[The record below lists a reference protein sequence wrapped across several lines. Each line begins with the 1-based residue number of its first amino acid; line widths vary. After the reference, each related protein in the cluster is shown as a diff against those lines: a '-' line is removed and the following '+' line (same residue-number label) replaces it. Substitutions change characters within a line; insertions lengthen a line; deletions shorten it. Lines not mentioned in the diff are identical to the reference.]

1 MNKKMYFVYHV
12 PKVKVGMTSDLGK
25 RVFEE
30 QGYDPADVQIL
41 HTTYLMEEASEL
53 EKMYQKSFG
62 YKVDQMTYADLV
74 YGKKKKSKSK
84 SWNNQRLDQ
93 LQPKFKI
100 NVTDMTTTFP
110 CWSFD
115 VEKFLQRNLGETI
128 KLNTGKDVVVSE
140 ALIEWIT
147 RNVKDSQYTKGR
159 CYVYNK
165 AMLKFLA
172 NPTIISLQEQ
182 LDVVYDVVSGDPV
195 KTECSKCIFPAIR
208 HWALERGLY
217 QKGDVKTQYVKLQE
231 EAGEVARAI
240 IKNDPV
246 ELKDGIGDMVVVLTN
261 LAHLSGLT
269 IEECIESA
277 YDVISKRKG
286 AMVNGSFVKN
296 ETL

>member
-1 MNKKMYFVYHV
+1 VFKMNYMNKKMYFVYHV
-12 PKVKVGMTSDLGK
+12 PKVKVGMTSNLGK

-30 QGYDPADVQIL
+30 QGYDPAEVQIL

-62 YKVDQMTYADLV
+62 YKVDQMTYSELMK
-74 YGKKKKSKSK
+74 GKKKKSK
-84 SWNNQRLDQ
+84 
-93 LQPKFKI
+93 PKFKI

-140 ALIEWIT
+140 ALIEWVT
-147 RNVKDSQYTKGR
+147 RNVRDSQYTKGR

-261 LAHLSGLT
+261 LAHLAGFT
-269 IEECIESA
+269 IEDCIQSA

-286 AMVNGSFVKN
+286 SMINGSFVKN

>member
-12 PKVKVGMTSDLGK
+12 PKVKVGVTSNLGK

-30 QGYDPADVQIL
+30 QGYDPVDVQIL

-62 YKVDQMTYADLV
+62 YKVDQMTYADLINSN
-74 YGKKKKSKSK
+74 KKKSKPK
-84 SWNNQRLDQ
+84 T
-93 LQPKFKI
+93 KFKI

-115 VEKFLQRNLGETI
+115 VEKFLERNLGETI
-128 KLNTGKDVVVSE
+128 NLNTSKEVVVSA
-140 ALIEWIT
+140 ALIEWIK
-147 RNVKDSQYTKGR
+147 RNVRDSQYTKGR

-165 AMLKFLA
+165 AMLKFLK
-172 NPTIISLQEQ
+172 NPSIVSLQEQ
-182 LDVVYDVVSGDPV
+182 INVVYDVVSGDPV
-195 KTECSKCIFPAIR
+195 TTECAKCIFPAIR

-261 LAHLSGLT
+261 LAHLAGFT
-269 IEECIESA
+269 IEDCIQSA
-277 YDVISKRKG
+277 YDVINKRKG
-286 AMVNGSFVKN
+286 SMINGSFVKN

>member
-1 MNKKMYFVYHV
+1 MYFVYHV
-12 PKVKVGMTSDLGK
+12 PKVKVGVTANLGK
-25 RVFEE
+25 RVFDE
-30 QGYDPADVQIL
+30 QGYDPSEVQIL

-62 YKVDQMTYADLV
+62 YKVDQMTYADLINSN
-74 YGKKKKSKSK
+74 KKKSKPK
-84 SWNNQRLDQ
+84 T
-93 LQPKFKI
+93 KFKI

-115 VEKFLQRNLGETI
+115 VEKFLERNLGETI
-128 KLNTGKDVVVSE
+128 NLNTSKEVVVS
-140 ALIEWIT
+140 ASLIEWIK

-165 AMLKFLA
+165 AMLKFLK
-172 NPTIISLQEQ
+172 NPSIISLQDQ
-182 LDVVYDVVSGDPV
+182 IDVVYDVVSGDPV
-195 KTECSKCIFPAIR
+195 TTECAKCIFPAIR

-261 LAHLSGLT
+261 LAHLAGFT
-269 IEECIESA
+269 IEDCIQSA
-277 YDVISKRKG
+277 YDVINKRKG
-286 AMVNGSFVKN
+286 SMINGSFVKN

>member
-12 PKVKVGMTSDLGK
+12 PKVKVGVTANLGK

-30 QGYDPADVQIL
+30 QGYDPSEVQIL
-41 HTTYLMEEASEL
+41 HTTYLIEEASEL

-62 YKVDQMTYADLV
+62 YKVDQMTYAELMK
-74 YGKKKKSKSK
+74 GNKKKTKSKS
-84 SWNNQRLDQ
+84 
-93 LQPKFKI
+93 KFKI

-115 VEKFLQRNLGETI
+115 VEKFLERNIGETI
-128 KLNTGKDVVVSE
+128 ELNANKEIVVSA
-140 ALIEWIT
+140 ALIEWIK

-165 AMLKFLA
+165 AMLKFLK
-172 NPTIISLQEQ
+172 NPTVVSLNEQ
-182 LDVVYDVVSGDPV
+182 IDVVYDVVSGNPV
-195 KTECSKCIFPAIR
+195 TTECAKCIFPAIR

-261 LAHLSGLT
+261 LAHLAGFT
-269 IEECIESA
+269 IEDCIQSA
-277 YDVISKRKG
+277 YDVINKRKG
-286 AMVNGSFVKN
+286 SMINGSFVKN

>member
-12 PKVKVGMTSDLGK
+12 PKVKVGVTSNLGK

-30 QGYDPADVQIL
+30 QGYDPVDVQIL

-62 YKVDQMTYADLV
+62 YKVDQMTYADLINSN
-74 YGKKKKSKSK
+74 KKKSKPK
-84 SWNNQRLDQ
+84 T
-93 LQPKFKI
+93 KFKI

-115 VEKFLQRNLGETI
+115 VEKFLERNLGETI
-128 KLNTGKDVVVSE
+128 NLNTSKEVVVSA
-140 ALIEWIT
+140 ALIEWIK

-165 AMLKFLA
+165 AMLKFLK
-172 NPTIISLQEQ
+172 NPSIVSLQEQ
-182 LDVVYDVVSGDPV
+182 INVVYDVVSGDPV
-195 KTECSKCIFPAIR
+195 TTECAKCIFPAIR

-261 LAHLSGLT
+261 LAHLAGFT
-269 IEECIESA
+269 IEDCIQSA
-277 YDVISKRKG
+277 YDVINKRKG
-286 AMVNGSFVKN
+286 SMINGSFVKN

>member
-30 QGYDPADVQIL
+30 QGYDPAEVQIL
-41 HTTYLMEEASEL
+41 YATRSMEEASEL
-53 EKMYQKSFG
+53 EVAYQKSLG
-62 YKVDQMTYADLV
+62 YKVDQITYADLMN
-74 YGKKKKSKSK
+74 GKKWNNQKKSKPK
-84 SWNNQRLDQ
+84 S
-93 LQPKFKI
+93 KFKI

-115 VEKFLQRNLGETI
+115 VEKFLERNLGETI
-128 KLNTGKDVVVSE
+128 KLNTSENVVVS
-140 ALIEWIT
+140 AVLIEWIK
-147 RNVKDSQYTKGR
+147 RNVRDSQYTKGR

-165 AMLKFLA
+165 AMLKFLE
-172 NPTIISLQEQ
+172 NPSIISLQEQ
-182 LDVVYDVVSGDPV
+182 IDVVYDVVNGSPA

-261 LAHLSGLT
+261 LAHLAGFT
-269 IEECIESA
+269 IEDCIQSA
-277 YDVISKRKG
+277 YDVINKRKG
-286 AMVNGSFVKN
+286 SMINGSFVKN

>member
-1 MNKKMYFVYHV
+1 MNKNKKMYFVYHV
-12 PKVKVGMTSDLGK
+12 PKVKVGMTSNLGK

-53 EKMYQKSFG
+53 ERMYQKSFG
-62 YKVDQMTYADLV
+62 YKVDQMTYADLMN
-74 YGKKKKSKSK
+74 GKKNKNKSKS
-84 SWNNQRLDQ
+84 
-93 LQPKFKI
+93 KFKI

-115 VEKFLQRNLGETI
+115 VTALLERNVGETI
-128 KLNTGKDVVVSE
+128 KLNTGEKIAISDT
-140 ALIEWIT
+140 LIEWIK
-147 RNVKDSQYTKGR
+147 RNIKDSQYTKGR
-159 CYVYNK
+159 SFIYNK
-165 AMLKFLA
+165 ALLKFIKDPSQDNLE
-172 NPTIISLQEQ
+172 NQI
-182 LDVVYDVVSGDPV
+182 DVIYDVVNGN
-195 KTECSKCIFPAIR
+195 KITTKCENCIFDSIR
-208 HWALERGLY
+208 LWAADRGLY

-261 LAHLSGLT
+261 LAHLAGFT

-277 YDVISKRKG
+277 YDVILDRQG
-286 AMVNGSFVKN
+286 EMVNGSFVKN

>member
-41 HTTYLMEEASEL
+41 YATRSMEEASEL
-53 EKMYQKSFG
+53 EIAYQKSLG
-62 YKVDQMTYADLV
+62 YKVDQMTYSELMK
-74 YGKKKKSKSK
+74 GKKWNNQKKSKPK
-84 SWNNQRLDQ
+84 S
-93 LQPKFKI
+93 KFKI

-115 VEKFLQRNLGETI
+115 VTNFLQRNIGETI
-128 KLNTGKDVVVSE
+128 KLNTNDKIVVSD
-140 ALIEWIT
+140 ALIEWVK
-147 RNVKDSQYTKGR
+147 RNVRDSQYTKGR

-165 AMLKFLA
+165 AMLKFLK
-172 NPTIISLQEQ
+172 NPTVVSLNEQ
-182 LDVVYDVVSGDPV
+182 IDVVYDVVSGDPV
-195 KTECSKCIFPAIR
+195 TTECSKCIFPAIR

-261 LAHLSGLT
+261 LAHLAGFT
-269 IEECIESA
+269 IEDCIKSA
-277 YDVISKRKG
+277 YDVINKRKG
-286 AMVNGSFVKN
+286 SMINGSFVKN

>member
-1 MNKKMYFVYHV
+1 
-12 PKVKVGMTSDLGK
+12 
-25 RVFEE
+25 
-30 QGYDPADVQIL
+30 
-41 HTTYLMEEASEL
+41 MEEASEL
-53 EKMYQKSFG
+53 EIAYQKSLG
-62 YKVDQMTYADLV
+62 YKVDQMTYSELMK
-74 YGKKKKSKSK
+74 GKKWNNQKKTKSKS
-84 SWNNQRLDQ
+84 
-93 LQPKFKI
+93 KFKI

-115 VEKFLQRNLGETI
+115 VEKFLERNLGETI
-128 KLNTGKDVVVSE
+128 NLNANKEVVVSA
-140 ALIEWIT
+140 ALIEWIK

-165 AMLKFLA
+165 AMLKFLK
-172 NPTIISLQEQ
+172 NPTVVSLNEQ
-182 LDVVYDVVSGDPV
+182 IDVVYDVVSGNPV
-195 KTECSKCIFPAIR
+195 TTECAKCIFPAIR

-261 LAHLSGLT
+261 LAHLAGFT
-269 IEECIESA
+269 IEDCIQSA
-277 YDVISKRKG
+277 YDVINKRKG
-286 AMVNGSFVKN
+286 SMINGSFVKN

>member
-1 MNKKMYFVYHV
+1 MYFVYHV

-30 QGYDPADVQIL
+30 QGYDPAEVQIL
-41 HTTYLMEEASEL
+41 YATRSMEEASEL
-53 EKMYQKSFG
+53 EIAYQKSLG
-62 YKVDQMTYADLV
+62 YKVDQMTYSELMK
-74 YGKKKKSKSK
+74 GKKWNNQKKSKPK
-84 SWNNQRLDQ
+84 S
-93 LQPKFKI
+93 KFKI

-115 VEKFLQRNLGETI
+115 VEKFLERNLGETI
-128 KLNTGKDVVVSE
+128 NLNTSKEVVVSA
-140 ALIEWIT
+140 ALIEWIK

-165 AMLKFLA
+165 AMLKFLK
-172 NPTIISLQEQ
+172 NPTVVSLNEQ
-182 LDVVYDVVSGDPV
+182 IDVVYDVVSGNPV
-195 KTECSKCIFPAIR
+195 TTECAKCIFPAIR

-261 LAHLSGLT
+261 LAHLAGFT
-269 IEECIESA
+269 IEDCIQSA
-277 YDVISKRKG
+277 YDVINKRKG
-286 AMVNGSFVKN
+286 SMINGSFVKN

>member
-1 MNKKMYFVYHV
+1 MYFVYHV
-12 PKVKVGMTSDLGK
+12 PKVKVGVTSNLGK

-30 QGYDPADVQIL
+30 QGYDPVDVQIL

-62 YKVDQMTYADLV
+62 YKVDQMTYADLIN
-74 YGKKKKSKSK
+74 GKKKKSKPK
-84 SWNNQRLDQ
+84 A
-93 LQPKFKI
+93 KFKI

-115 VEKFLQRNLGETI
+115 VEKFLERNLGETI
-128 KLNTGKDVVVSE
+128 NLNTSKEVVVSA
-140 ALIEWIT
+140 ALIEWIK
-147 RNVKDSQYTKGR
+147 RNVRDSQYTKGR

-165 AMLKFLA
+165 AMLKFLK
-172 NPTIISLQEQ
+172 NPSIVSLQEQ
-182 LDVVYDVVSGDPV
+182 INVVYDVVSGDPV
-195 KTECSKCIFPAIR
+195 TTECAKCIFPAIR

-261 LAHLSGLT
+261 LAHLAGFT
-269 IEECIESA
+269 IEDCIQSA
-277 YDVISKRKG
+277 YDVINKRKG
-286 AMVNGSFVKN
+286 SMINGSFVKN

>member
-1 MNKKMYFVYHV
+1 MYFVYHV
-12 PKVKVGMTSDLGK
+12 PKVKVGVTANLGK
-25 RVFEE
+25 RVFDE
-30 QGYDPADVQIL
+30 QGYDPSEVQIL

-62 YKVDQMTYADLV
+62 YKVDQMTYADLINSN
-74 YGKKKKSKSK
+74 KKKSKPK
-84 SWNNQRLDQ
+84 T
-93 LQPKFKI
+93 KFKI

-115 VEKFLQRNLGETI
+115 VEKFLERNLGETI
-128 KLNTGKDVVVSE
+128 NLNANKEVVVSA
-140 ALIEWIT
+140 ALIEWIK

-165 AMLKFLA
+165 AMLKFLK
-172 NPTIISLQEQ
+172 NPSIVSLQEQ
-182 LDVVYDVVSGDPV
+182 IDVVYDVVSGDPV
-195 KTECSKCIFPAIR
+195 TTECAKCIFPAIR

-240 IKNDPV
+240 IKNDPI

-261 LAHLSGLT
+261 LAHLAGFT
-269 IEECIESA
+269 IEDCIQSA
-277 YDVISKRKG
+277 YDVINKRKG
-286 AMVNGSFVKN
+286 SMINGSFVKN

>member
-12 PKVKVGMTSDLGK
+12 PKVKVGVTANLGK
-25 RVFEE
+25 RVFDE
-30 QGYDPADVQIL
+30 QGYDPSEVQIL

-62 YKVDQMTYADLV
+62 YKVDQMTYADLINSN
-74 YGKKKKSKSK
+74 KKKSKPK
-84 SWNNQRLDQ
+84 T
-93 LQPKFKI
+93 KFKI

-115 VEKFLQRNLGETI
+115 VEKFLERNLGETI
-128 KLNTGKDVVVSE
+128 NLNTSKEVVVSA
-140 ALIEWIT
+140 ALIEWIK

-165 AMLKFLA
+165 AMLKFLK
-172 NPTIISLQEQ
+172 NPTVVSLNEQ
-182 LDVVYDVVSGDPV
+182 IDVVYDVVSGDPV
-195 KTECSKCIFPAIR
+195 KTECAKCIFPAIR

-261 LAHLSGLT
+261 LAHLAGFT
-269 IEECIESA
+269 IEDCIQSA
-277 YDVISKRKG
+277 YDVINKRKG
-286 AMVNGSFVKN
+286 SMINGSFVKN

>member
-1 MNKKMYFVYHV
+1 MNYMNKKMYFVYHV

-30 QGYDPADVQIL
+30 QGYDPAEVQIL
-41 HTTYLMEEASEL
+41 YATRSMEEASEL
-53 EKMYQKSFG
+53 EIAYQKSLG
-62 YKVDQMTYADLV
+62 YKVDQMTYADLMN
-74 YGKKKKSKSK
+74 GKKKKSKSK
-84 SWNNQRLDQ
+84 S
-93 LQPKFKI
+93 KFKI

-115 VEKFLQRNLGETI
+115 VEKFLQRNLSETI

-182 LDVVYDVVSGDPV
+182 LNVVYDVVSGDPV

-208 HWALERGLY
+208 RWALERGLY

-261 LAHLSGLT
+261 LAHLAGFT
-269 IEECIESA
+269 IEDCIQSA

-286 AMVNGSFVKN
+286 EMINGSFVKN

>member
-1 MNKKMYFVYHV
+1 MYFVYHV
-12 PKVKVGMTSDLGK
+12 PKVKVGVTANLGK
-25 RVFEE
+25 RVFDE
-30 QGYDPADVQIL
+30 QGYDPSEVQIL

-62 YKVDQMTYADLV
+62 YKVDQMTYADLINSN
-74 YGKKKKSKSK
+74 KKKSKPK
-84 SWNNQRLDQ
+84 T
-93 LQPKFKI
+93 KFKI

-115 VEKFLQRNLGETI
+115 VEKFLERNLGETI
-128 KLNTGKDVVVSE
+128 NLNTSKEVVVSA
-140 ALIEWIT
+140 ALIEWIK

-165 AMLKFLA
+165 AMLKFLK
-172 NPTIISLQEQ
+172 NPTVVSLNEQ
-182 LDVVYDVVSGDPV
+182 IDVVYDVVSGDPV
-195 KTECSKCIFPAIR
+195 TTECAKCIFPAIR

-261 LAHLSGLT
+261 LAHLAGFT
-269 IEECIESA
+269 IEDCIQSA
-277 YDVISKRKG
+277 YDVINKRKG
-286 AMVNGSFVKN
+286 SMINGSFVKN

>member
-1 MNKKMYFVYHV
+1 VFKMNYMNKKMYFVYHV

-30 QGYDPADVQIL
+30 QGYDPAEVQIL
-41 HTTYLMEEASEL
+41 YATRSMEEASEL
-53 EKMYQKSFG
+53 EIAYQKSLG
-62 YKVDQMTYADLV
+62 YKVDQMTYSELMK
-74 YGKKKKSKSK
+74 GKKWNNQKKSKPK
-84 SWNNQRLDQ
+84 S
-93 LQPKFKI
+93 KFKI

-115 VEKFLQRNLGETI
+115 VTSFLQRNIGETI
-128 KLNTGKDVVVSE
+128 KLNTDDKIVVSD
-140 ALIEWIT
+140 ALIEWVK
-147 RNVKDSQYTKGR
+147 RNVRDSQYTKGR

-165 AMLKFLA
+165 AMLKFLK
-172 NPTIISLQEQ
+172 NPSIVSLQEQ
-182 LDVVYDVVSGDPV
+182 IDVVYDVVSGDPV
-195 KTECSKCIFPAIR
+195 TTECAKCIFPAIR

-261 LAHLSGLT
+261 LAHLAGFT
-269 IEECIESA
+269 IEDCIQSA
-277 YDVISKRKG
+277 YDVINKRKG
-286 AMVNGSFVKN
+286 SMINGSFVKN

>member
-12 PKVKVGMTSDLGK
+12 PKVKVGVTANLGK
-25 RVFEE
+25 RVFDE
-30 QGYDPADVQIL
+30 QGYDPSEVQIL
-41 HTTYLMEEASEL
+41 HTTYLIEEASEL

-62 YKVDQMTYADLV
+62 YKVDQMTYADLINSN
-74 YGKKKKSKSK
+74 KKKTKSKS
-84 SWNNQRLDQ
+84 
-93 LQPKFKI
+93 KFKI

-115 VEKFLQRNLGETI
+115 VEKFLERNLGETI
-128 KLNTGKDVVVSE
+128 NLNANKEVVVSA
-140 ALIEWIT
+140 ALIEWIK

-165 AMLKFLA
+165 AMLKFLK
-172 NPTIISLQEQ
+172 NPTVVSLNEQ
-182 LDVVYDVVSGDPV
+182 IDVVYDVVSGNPV
-195 KTECSKCIFPAIR
+195 TTECAKCIFPAIR

-261 LAHLSGLT
+261 LAHLAGFT
-269 IEECIESA
+269 IEDCIQSA
-277 YDVISKRKG
+277 YDVINKRKG
-286 AMVNGSFVKN
+286 SMINGSFVKN

>member
-1 MNKKMYFVYHV
+1 MYFVYHV
-12 PKVKVGMTSDLGK
+12 PKVKVGVTANLGK

-30 QGYDPADVQIL
+30 QGYDPSEVQIL
-41 HTTYLMEEASEL
+41 HTTYLIEEASEL

-62 YKVDQMTYADLV
+62 YKVDQMTYAELMK
-74 YGKKKKSKSK
+74 GNKKKTKSKS
-84 SWNNQRLDQ
+84 
-93 LQPKFKI
+93 KFKI

-115 VEKFLQRNLGETI
+115 VEKFLERNIGETI
-128 KLNTGKDVVVSE
+128 ELNANKEIVVSA
-140 ALIEWIT
+140 ALIEWIK

-165 AMLKFLA
+165 AMLKFLK
-172 NPTIISLQEQ
+172 NPTVVSLNEQ
-182 LDVVYDVVSGDPV
+182 IDVVYDVVSGNPV
-195 KTECSKCIFPAIR
+195 TTECAKCIFPAIR

-261 LAHLSGLT
+261 LAHLAGFT
-269 IEECIESA
+269 IEDCIKSA
-277 YDVISKRKG
+277 YDVINKRKG
-286 AMVNGSFVKN
+286 SMINGSFVKN

>member
-30 QGYDPADVQIL
+30 QGYDPAEVQIL
-41 HTTYLMEEASEL
+41 YATRSMEEASEL
-53 EKMYQKSFG
+53 EIAYQKSLG
-62 YKVDQMTYADLV
+62 YKVDQMTYSELMK
-74 YGKKKKSKSK
+74 GKKKKSK
-84 SWNNQRLDQ
+84 
-93 LQPKFKI
+93 PKFKI

-140 ALIEWIT
+140 ALIEWVT
-147 RNVKDSQYTKGR
+147 RNVRDSQYTKGR

-165 AMLKFLA
+165 AMLKFLK
-172 NPTIISLQEQ
+172 NPSIISLQEQ
-182 LDVVYDVVSGDPV
+182 IDVVYDVVSGDPV
-195 KTECSKCIFPAIR
+195 TTECAKCIFPNIR
-208 HWALERGLY
+208 NWAEKRGLY
-217 QKGDVKTQYVKLQE
+217 DKGDVKTQYVKLQE

-261 LAHLSGLT
+261 LAHLAGFT
-269 IEECIESA
+269 IEDCIKSA

-286 AMVNGSFVKN
+286 KMVNGSFVKN

>member
-1 MNKKMYFVYHV
+1 MYFVYHV
-12 PKVKVGMTSDLGK
+12 PKVKVGVTANLGK
-25 RVFEE
+25 RVFDE
-30 QGYDPADVQIL
+30 QGYDPSEVQIL
-41 HTTYLMEEASEL
+41 HTTYLIEEASEL

-62 YKVDQMTYADLV
+62 YKVDQMTYAELMK
-74 YGKKKKSKSK
+74 GNKKKTKSKS
-84 SWNNQRLDQ
+84 
-93 LQPKFKI
+93 KFKI

-115 VEKFLQRNLGETI
+115 VEKFLERNLGETI
-128 KLNTGKDVVVSE
+128 NLNANKEVVVSA
-140 ALIEWIT
+140 ALIEWIK

-165 AMLKFLA
+165 AMLKFLK
-172 NPTIISLQEQ
+172 NPSIVSLQEQ
-182 LDVVYDVVSGDPV
+182 IDVVYDVVSGDPV
-195 KTECSKCIFPAIR
+195 TTECAKCIFPAIR

-240 IKNDPV
+240 IKNDPI

-261 LAHLSGLT
+261 LAHLAGFT
-269 IEECIESA
+269 IEDCIQSA
-277 YDVISKRKG
+277 YDVINKRKG
-286 AMVNGSFVKN
+286 SMINGSFVKN

>member
-1 MNKKMYFVYHV
+1 MYFVYHV

-30 QGYDPADVQIL
+30 QGYDPAEVQIL
-41 HTTYLMEEASEL
+41 YATRSMEEASEL
-53 EKMYQKSFG
+53 EIAYQKSLG
-62 YKVDQMTYADLV
+62 YKVDQITYADLMN
-74 YGKKKKSKSK
+74 GKKWNNQKKSKPK
-84 SWNNQRLDQ
+84 S
-93 LQPKFKI
+93 KFKI

-115 VEKFLQRNLGETI
+115 VEKFLERNLGETI
-128 KLNTGKDVVVSE
+128 NLNTSKEVVVSA
-140 ALIEWIT
+140 ALIEWIK

-165 AMLKFLA
+165 AMLKFLK
-172 NPTIISLQEQ
+172 NPTVVSLNEQ
-182 LDVVYDVVSGDPV
+182 IDVVYDVVSGNPV
-195 KTECSKCIFPAIR
+195 TTECAKCIFPAIR

-261 LAHLSGLT
+261 LAHLAGFT
-269 IEECIESA
+269 IEDCIQSA
-277 YDVISKRKG
+277 YDVINKRKG
-286 AMVNGSFVKN
+286 SMINGSFVKN